1 MATKAPC
8 CLGDGSRVLEPI
20 PSIQSEGGCEG
31 AAQGDGRGDPERQ
44 VLRTGGQAAGASD
57 HHPLPRSLDRG
68 HPPPR
73 PSARALSGER
83 RRGCREAPQELRASA
98 RKAKERRAQGTNMHL
113 EGAPVMPALAKA
125 PGRDPP
131 RGRRG
136 WDGTGGRLAC
146 QGSRA
151 AHSLNDRPFLFSAAD
166 AEACFPLPRFHPQAG
181 ERPLPRGA
189 QGSPSTLAG
198 ARLPPPGPDPKNPK
212 SIFPER
218 QSLGRRRAD
227 AKSQPSCRP
236 AVLPHLPAPPGCSA
250 QAPTASGGGQGCPGW
265 EQRQTWGRGGAHGC
279 PELPLL
285 SGAPGRQHAH
295 PPSARQVPSLKLD
308 RGPAEDAQPQA
319 GAKGWPLPAHQV
331 SRGGAKRKAGPGVV
345 LRDTRWTTGGE
356 QAASA
361 PRSILRATL
370 PPSRNT
376 SASPCAPTV
385 PGRAPDPRRP
395 TQPAHLAWASA
406 QEPRAPTQGR
416 DSANLGLTRVG
427 GAGGWAA
434 GWEDWLL
441 GERWPG
447 GAGWGAP
454 GCDTV
459 TVGAGGRSGSP
470 HAENLPLTRQPRPP
484 PPRQAS
490 DLALVQENEVT

>member
-1 MATKAPC
+1 MGQGYRDPGGQSMVASGPPLLPLDPIRAPSSEKAHWTRAPTTATSQGRRAA
-8 CLGDGSRVLEPI
+8 RLEAQRDTNGPAVPACPALTPGCPQPPSPYRRGTVPSPHLALHTLATHMPI
-20 PSIQSEGGCEG
+20 SQPQPPAVSSLSGEVAGEPGPASPGCRAFPSALPGG

-44 VLRTGGQAAGASD
+44 VLRTGGQAAGRRAPPAPRCPRVTQ
-57 HHPLPRSLDRG
+57 HPRGCTTPTSRPRSK
-68 HPPPR
+68 
-73 PSARALSGER
+73 E
-83 RRGCREAPQELRASA
+83 PQV
-98 RKAKERRAQGTNMHL
+98 H
-113 EGAPVMPALAKA
+113 
-125 PGRDPP
+125 
-131 RGRRG
+131 
-136 WDGTGGRLAC
+136 
-146 QGSRA
+146 
-151 AHSLNDRPFLFSAAD
+151 
-166 AEACFPLPRFHPQAG
+166 
-181 ERPLPRGA
+181 
-189 QGSPSTLAG
+189 
-198 ARLPPPGPDPKNPK
+198 
-212 SIFPER
+212 PER
-218 QSLGRRRAD
+218 QSLGRRQAD
-227 AKSQPSCRP
+227 AKSQPSCRL

-295 PPSARQVPSLKLD
+295 PPSARQVPALKLD
-308 RGPAEDAQPQA
+308 RGPAEDARPQA

-447 GAGWGAP
+447 GARWGAP

>member
-31 AAQGDGRGDPERQ
+31 RRAPPAPRCPRVTQHPRGCTTPTSR
-44 VLRTGGQAAGASD
+44 
-57 HHPLPRSLDRG
+57 PRSK
-68 HPPPR
+68 
-73 PSARALSGER
+73 E
-83 RRGCREAPQELRASA
+83 PQV
-98 RKAKERRAQGTNMHL
+98 H
-113 EGAPVMPALAKA
+113 
-125 PGRDPP
+125 
-131 RGRRG
+131 
-136 WDGTGGRLAC
+136 
-146 QGSRA
+146 
-151 AHSLNDRPFLFSAAD
+151 
-166 AEACFPLPRFHPQAG
+166 
-181 ERPLPRGA
+181 
-189 QGSPSTLAG
+189 
-198 ARLPPPGPDPKNPK
+198 
-212 SIFPER
+212 PER

-295 PPSARQVPSLKLD
+295 PPSARQVPALKLD
-308 RGPAEDAQPQA
+308 RGPAEDARPQA

-331 SRGGAKRKAGPGVV
+331 SRGGAKRKAGPRVV

>member
-31 AAQGDGRGDPERQ
+31 AAQGDRRGDPEGQ
-44 VLRTGGQAAGASD
+44 VLRTGSQAAGASD
-57 HHPLPRSLDRG
+57 HHLLPAPWTG
-68 HPPPR
+68 ATPPPR
-73 PSARALSGER
+73 PSARAWRGER
-83 RRGCREAPQELRASA
+83 RRGCGEAPRELRASA

-125 PGRDPP
+125 PGWDPP

-136 WDGTGGRLAC
+136 WDGTRGRLAC

-151 AHSLNDRPFLFSAAD
+151 AHSLNDWPFLFSAAD
-166 AEACFPLPRFHPQAG
+166 GRGRPQAPPASRSPRVTQHPHRCTTPTS
-181 ERPLPRGA
+181 RPRSKEP
-189 QGSPSTLAG
+189 QVH
-198 ARLPPPGPDPKNPK
+198 
-212 SIFPER
+212 PER
-218 QSLGRRRAD
+218 QSPGRRRAD

-236 AVLPHLPAPPGCSA
+236 PVLPHLLAPPGCSA
-250 QAPTASGGGQGCPGW
+250 RAPTAAGGGQRCPGW

-285 SGAPGRQHAH
+285 SGTPGRRRAH
-295 PPSARQVPSLKLD
+295 PPSARQVPALKLD
-308 RGPAEDAQPQA
+308 TRPSGGRAAPGWELLPPSA

-331 SRGGAKRKAGPGVV
+331 SRGGAKRKAGTGVV

-361 PRSILRATL
+361 PRSILCATF
-370 PPSRNT
+370 PPSRNM
-376 SASPCAPTV
+376 SASPCAPT
-385 PGRAPDPRRP
+385 
-395 TQPAHLAWASA
+395 PAHPAWASA
-406 QEPRAPTQGR
+406 QEPWAPTRGR
-416 DSANLGLTRVG
+416 DSTNLGLTRVE

-441 GERWPG
+441 GERW
-447 GAGWGAP
+447 
-454 GCDTV
+454 CDTWV
-459 TVGAGGRSGSP
+459 TVGAGGRSWSP
-470 HAENLPLTRQPRPP
+470 HAENLPLTCQPRAPP
-484 PPRQAS
+484 IRQVT
-490 DLALVQENEVT
+490 LVQENQATQKAHI

>member
-1 MATKAPC
+1 M
-8 CLGDGSRVLEPI
+8 
-20 PSIQSEGGCEG
+20 
-31 AAQGDGRGDPERQ
+31 
-44 VLRTGGQAAGASD
+44 
-57 HHPLPRSLDRG
+57 
-68 HPPPR
+68 
-73 PSARALSGER
+73 
-83 RRGCREAPQELRASA
+83 
-98 RKAKERRAQGTNMHL
+98 
-113 EGAPVMPALAKA
+113 
-125 PGRDPP
+125 
-131 RGRRG
+131 
-136 WDGTGGRLAC
+136 
-146 QGSRA
+146 
-151 AHSLNDRPFLFSAAD
+151 
-166 AEACFPLPRFHPQAG
+166 
-181 ERPLPRGA
+181 
-189 QGSPSTLAG
+189 
-198 ARLPPPGPDPKNPK
+198 
-212 SIFPER
+212 
-218 QSLGRRRAD
+218 
-227 AKSQPSCRP
+227 
-236 AVLPHLPAPPGCSA
+236 
-250 QAPTASGGGQGCPGW
+250 
-265 EQRQTWGRGGAHGC
+265 
-279 PELPLL
+279 
-285 SGAPGRQHAH
+285 
-295 PPSARQVPSLKLD
+295 
-308 RGPAEDAQPQA
+308 
-319 GAKGWPLPAHQV
+319 